1 MLEEGLKKMNDP
13 TVLEKMMAEA
23 EMEEEATLKMNQE
36 NKEAEEIREK
46 KENEELMEVLEAE
59 NEVMKKEGLV
69 LAEIMKV
76 QEEQQFD
83 EK

>member
-1 MLEEGLKKMNDP
+1 
-13 TVLEKMMAEA
+13 
-23 EMEEEATLKMNQE
+23 
-36 NKEAEEIREK
+36 
-46 KENEELMEVLEAE
+46 MEVLEAE